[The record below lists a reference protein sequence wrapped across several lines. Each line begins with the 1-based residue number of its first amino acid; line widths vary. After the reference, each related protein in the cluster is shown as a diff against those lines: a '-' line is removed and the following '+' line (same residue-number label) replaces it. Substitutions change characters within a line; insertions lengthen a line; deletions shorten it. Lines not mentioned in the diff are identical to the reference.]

1 MKQLTLLIFAI
12 ALFVTGAFSAQAQT
26 STASTTEE
34 GGSIFDSVVES
45 VTNITETVQEQLPLP
60 KPAPQSILS
69 ERAQERIT
77 NLAANISNRFD
88 GIIARLENIHNRLE
102 TRIVKLEEAGVDVSQ
117 ARQSLTRADEALNRA
132 KGELRG
138 IDEAVAYVV
147 GSTDPKTEWQQVRLT
162 FISARE
168 EVRTAHT
175 ELRNTVTALKS
186 AQPTATTNQ

>member
-1 MKQLTLLIFAI
+1 MKQSTFLIFAI
-12 ALFVTGAFSAQAQT
+12 ALFVTSAFSVQAQT
-26 STASTTEE
+26 STASTTDG

-45 VTNITETVQEQLPLP
+45 VSNITETVQEQLPLP
-60 KPAPQSILS
+60 KLAPKSILS

-102 TRIVKLEEAGVDVSQ
+102 TRIVKLEEAGVDMSQ
-117 ARQSLTRADEALNRA
+117 ARQSLTKSREALDRA

-138 IDEAVAYVV
+138 IDEAVVYVV
-147 GSTDPKTEWQQVRLT
+147 GSTDPKTSWQQVRLT
-162 FISARE
+162 FISART

-175 ELRNTVTALKS
+175 ELRNTVANLKNV
-186 AQPTATTNQ
+186 PPATTVN

>member
-1 MKQLTLLIFAI
+1 MKQSTFLIFAI
-12 ALFVTGAFSAQAQT
+12 AFFVTSAFSVQAQT
-26 STASTTEE
+26 STASTTDE
-34 GGSIFDSVVES
+34 GGGIFDSVVKS
-45 VTNITETVQEQLPLP
+45 VTDITETVQEQLPLP

-102 TRIVKLEEAGVDVSQ
+102 TRIVKLEEAGVDMSQ
-117 ARQSLTRADEALNRA
+117 ARQSLTKSREALDRA

-138 IDEAVAYVV
+138 IDEAVVYVV
-147 GSTDPKTEWQQVRLT
+147 GSTDPKTSWQQVRLT
-162 FISARE
+162 FISART

-175 ELRNTVTALKS
+175 ELRNTVANLKNV
-186 AQPTATTNQ
+186 PPATTVN

>member
-1 MKQLTLLIFAI
+1 MKKITFFILATVLTATN
-12 ALFVTGAFSAQAQT
+12 AVPARAQT
-26 STASTTEE
+26 TTASTTES
-34 GGSIFDSVVES
+34 GGIFDSVIES
-45 VTNITETVQEQLPLP
+45 VSSITETVQEQLPLP
-60 KPAPQSILS
+60 KPAPQSVLS

-88 GIIARLENIHNRLE
+88 GIVARLENIHNRLE
-102 TRIVKLEEAGVDVSQ
+102 TRIIKLEESGADVSQ
-117 ARQSLTRADEALNRA
+117 ARQSLTKSHEALNRA

-147 GSTDPKTEWQQVRLT
+147 GSPNPKTAWQQVRLT

-175 ELRNTVTALKS
+175 ELRNTVANLKNV
-186 AQPTATTNQ
+186 QPATTVN

>member
-1 MKQLTLLIFAI
+1 MKQSALLIFAI
-12 ALFVTGAFSAQAQT
+12 AFFVTSTFSVHAQT
-26 STASTTEE
+26 STASTTDG
-34 GGSIFDSVVES
+34 GGSIFDSVVKS

-60 KPAPQSILS
+60 KPAPKSILS

-102 TRIVKLEEAGVDVSQ
+102 TRIVKLEEAGVDMSQ
-117 ARQSLTRADEALNRA
+117 ARQSLTKSREALDRA

-138 IDEAVAYVV
+138 IDEAVVYVV
-147 GSTDPKTEWQQVRLT
+147 GSTDPKTSWQQVRLT
-162 FISARE
+162 FISART

-175 ELRNTVTALKS
+175 ELRNTVANLKNV
-186 AQPTATTNQ
+186 PPATTVN